1 MKIKNWLLPHPKNNY
16 HPYLLRPLGLLLVL
30 LVVALQPLAYNATA
44 AHRFKVLGYASDI
57 SASSLYDLTNQQ
69 RAAAG
74 LPALSPNSLLVQ
86 AAENKAADMFADNYW
101 AHTAPDGLTPWYF
114 ISSAGYTYVAAGENL
129 AKDFSTSNG
138 VMSAWMGSSEHRAN
152 ILSGAYKDMGIA
164 VENGNLLGSP
174 TTLVVAMYG
183 ARSAPAPAPAPAVH
197 STPPPAA
204 TSSTSPPAETPPATE
219 TATVVPEATQT
230 DKTTQTKPKTQ
241 TASKASASGDS
252 IHPEV
257 KGLSVFAKMADINS
271 LNWGQQAT
279 IFLLSTLLL
288 VNLLKHTLVWR
299 AQKRGRRNVWLRA
312 HPVAQMSLLVI
323 AILFTAFASYGV
335 VL

>member
-1 MKIKNWLLPHPKNNY
+1 MKTKNWLLPHPKNNY

-30 LVVALQPLAYNATA
+30 MIVALQPLAYNATA

-114 ISSAGYTYVAAGENL
+114 ISSAGYAYIAAGENL

-138 VMSAWMGSSEHRAN
+138 VMSAWMGSTEHRAN
-152 ILSGAYKDMGIA
+152 ILSGSYKDMGIA

-183 ARSAPAPAPAPAVH
+183 ARA
-197 STPPPAA
+197 TPPPAA
-204 TSSTSPPAETPPATE
+204 APVVHTQPPPAATTSTTTPTTTTPATK
-219 TATVVPEATQT
+219 TAATAPG
-230 DKTTQTKPKTQ
+230 TTQANKPLQTEPKTQ
-241 TASKASASGDS
+241 TTTGNGSSKDATR
-252 IHPEV
+252 PEV
-257 KGLSVFAKMADINS
+257 KGLSFFAKMTDINS

-299 AQKRGRRNVWLRA
+299 AQKRGRRHIWLRA
-312 HPVAQMSLLVI
+312 HPVAQMSLLLV
-323 AILFTAFASYGV
+323 AIIFTVFSSYGV

>member
-1 MKIKNWLLPHPKNNY
+1 MKIKNWLLPHPKNNF
-16 HPYLLRPLGLLLVL
+16 HPYLLRPLGLMLVL

-57 SASSLYDLTNQQ
+57 SASALYDLTNQQ

-114 ISSAGYTYVAAGENL
+114 ISSAGYAYIAAGENL

-138 VMSAWMGSSEHRAN
+138 VMSAWMGSTEHRAN
-152 ILSGAYKDMGIA
+152 ILSGSYKDMGIA

-183 ARSAPAPAPAPAVH
+183 ARSAPAPAPAPVAH
-197 STPPPAA
+197 ASPPPAAAASTPPPAE
-204 TSSTSPPAETPPATE
+204 PPTQ
-219 TATVVPEATQT
+219 TATVAPESAPVNNS
-230 DKTTQTKPKTQ
+230 TQTKPKARAAV
-241 TASKASASGDS
+241 TANSSNGS

-257 KGLSVFAKMADINS
+257 KGLSVFAKMTDINS

-299 AQKRGRRNVWLRA
+299 AQKRGRRHIWLRA
-312 HPVAQMSLLVI
+312 HPIAQMSLLAV
-323 AILFTAFASYGV
+323 AIIFTIFTSYGV